1 MKSNVPIPW
10 EKLPRR
16 QKEAIG
22 DYCMKVTSR
31 EMARESRVLLEMYLK
46 ISCILQHDVF
56 GKGEKSLTMYLGN
69 HRTFFR
75 SFKKLQ
81 TQAEQMEYINER
93 ISKIFKNGFP
103 QEFVDGLLDDNV
115 TVVEGQEV

>member
-1 MKSNVPIPW
+1 MKANAPRSW
-10 EKLPRR
+10 LTLPKRE
-16 QKEAIG
+16 QKAIEEYVKEVAG
-22 DYCMKVTSR
+22 K

>member
-1 MKSNVPIPW
+1 MKANLPIPW
-10 EKLPRR
+10 ERLPRR
-16 QKEAIG
+16 QKEAVC
-22 DYCMKVTSR
+22 DYYNEVHER
-31 EMARESRVLLEMYLK
+31 EMEREARTLLEMYIK

>member
-1 MKSNVPIPW
+1 VKANLPIPW
-10 EKLPRR
+10 ERLPKR

-115 TVVEGQEV
+115 TVVEG